1 MPLALRLSVFYAS
14 LCLFSGVQVPFF
26 PVWLRAK
33 GLGPEQISLIMA
45 ATMFLRIAAG
55 PWFAFLA
62 DRLDNRRRVVI
73 SLAWGS
79 LIAVCLYVF
88 TSGFWQILFVTLILM
103 SFWPSITPLIDTIAM
118 KAAHSEGIDYG
129 RVRLWC
135 SITFIGASYGV
146 GWLLEWQTPL
156 IISTCLIGAIVV
168 NLAGAYLLA
177 PEVPSGIHAAP
188 SGGQWKA
195 ARAILR
201 HPLFVVGICLAGL
214 IQSTHAV
221 YYTFGTLN
229 WQRLGYSN
237 MVIGALWG
245 VGVIAEIILFAF
257 SGRVVARVGAVQ
269 MMTLGAGAAVF
280 RWSITAMSPPLWVL
294 FPLQVLHAFTYCAA
308 HLGTIHF
315 LSRAAPRSLAATA
328 QSLYASFSAG
338 VMMGVMTLI
347 AGPLYQSFGPKAY
360 LLSAVVGV
368 VSFFGTLYIG
378 ARWNGG
384 PLITIEEEGTDH
396 GDGNRPR
403 HSGAGC

>member
-14 LCLFSGVQVPFF
+14 LCLFSGIQIPFF
-26 PVWLRAK
+26 PVWLKAK
-33 GLGPEQISLIMA
+33 GLGPQDISFIMA

-55 PWFAFLA
+55 PLFAFLA
-62 DRLDNRRRVVI
+62 DRIGNRRRVVI

-79 LIAVCLYVF
+79 LIAVCLYTF
-88 TSGFWQILFVTLILM
+88 TSGFWQIFAVTLLLM
-103 SFWPSITPLIDTIAM
+103 SLWPSITPLIDALAM
-118 KAAHSEGIDYG
+118 RAAHDHGIDYG

-135 SITFIGASYGV
+135 SITFIGASYAV
-146 GWLLEWQTPL
+146 GWLLGWQSPL

-177 PEVPSGIHAAP
+177 PEVPTAMRTQH
-188 SGGQWKA
+188 SGGQFRA
-195 ARAILR
+195 AVAIAR
-201 HPLFVVGICLAGL
+201 EPLFVVGLCIAGL
-214 IQSTHAV
+214 IQSSHAV

-237 MVIGALWG
+237 QVIGVLWG
-245 VGVIAEIILFAF
+245 IGVIAEIVLFAF
-257 SGRVVARVGAVQ
+257 SGRVVARVGAVR

-294 FPLQVLHAFTYCAA
+294 FPLQILHAFTYCAA

-315 LSRAAPRSLAATA
+315 LSRAAPHSLAATA
-328 QSLYASFSAG
+328 QSLYASLSAG
-338 VMMGVMTLI
+338 VMMGLMTLL

-360 LLSAVVGV
+360 FLSAAAGV